1 MIAVI
6 NIAKLT
12 ACWFQAHLPIYCD
25 HVCSTVYINTRLL
38 NEVTH
43 ELSCLCAVVVRL
55 ELMYSDYLAPPSV

>member
-1 MIAVI
+1 MRAVN

-43 ELSCLCAVVVRL
+43 EL
-55 ELMYSDYLAPPSV
+55 